1 MLEHGV
7 SIFCFSRNCNAL
19 ATASGP
25 RRSGCCRVVQGMR
38 ILPAVLLAAA
48 LAAPPSPASA
58 AAPVWAPAAT
68 AQIHP
73 GVQTFT
79 GGQQCTANFVFT
91 DSAGAVYIGQ
101 SAHCAS
107 RSGPTVTNGCQ
118 ATTYPVGT
126 AVTVRGA
133 TRPGTM
139 VYNSW
144 VAMKDARETVN
155 SDVCRFNDFALVK
168 LDPADWSRVNP
179 SVPFWGGPGALATGA
194 RSFTEVFTYG
204 NSSLRLGL
212 TLLSPKQG
220 YTINNN
226 PSGGWTHTVYTAT
239 PGVPGDSGS
248 AFLDAAGNA
257 LGTLSTVGATGAN
270 GVGNLV
276 NELAY
281 ARSHGWSSIELALG
295 TETFSPIV

>member
-1 MLEHGV
+1 MRAV
-7 SIFCFSRNCNAL
+7 
-19 ATASGP
+19 AS
-25 RRSGCCRVVQGMR
+25 S
-38 ILPAVLLAAA
+38 LAAA
-48 LAAPPSPASA
+48 LSVAAVVALPTPASA
-58 AAPVWAPAAT
+58 AVPTWAPAASAT
-68 AQIHP
+68 VKP

-79 GGQQCTANFVFT
+79 GGQQCTANFVFY

-118 ATTYPVGT
+118 ATTYGIGT

-133 TRPGTM
+133 TKPGTM

-144 VAMKDARETVN
+144 VSMKSAGENVN

-179 SVPFWGGPGALATGA
+179 SVPFWGGPMALAPGA
-194 RSFTEVFTYG
+194 RSFTEVYSYG
-204 NSSLRLGL
+204 NSSLRLGVA
-212 TLLSPKQG
+212 TLSPKTG
-220 YTINNN
+220 YTVNNN
-226 PSGGWTHTVYTAT
+226 PSGGWTHTVYTAS

-248 AFLDAAGNA
+248 AFLDATGNA
-257 LGTLSTVGATGAN
+257 LGTLSTVSAAGSN
-270 GVGNLV
+270 GVGNLA

-281 ARSHGWSSIELALG
+281 ARSRGFASIELALG
-295 TETFSPIV
+295 TVAFSTPV